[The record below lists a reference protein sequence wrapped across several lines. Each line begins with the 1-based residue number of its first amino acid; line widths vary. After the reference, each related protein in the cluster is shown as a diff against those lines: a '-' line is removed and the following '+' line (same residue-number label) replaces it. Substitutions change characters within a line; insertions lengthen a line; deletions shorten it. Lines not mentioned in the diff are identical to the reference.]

1 MVGANKTSRD
11 FRVLF
16 ELFEIYRAAL
26 CNKGTAGLVPLHN
39 CVRAGSKNPKRG
51 SSYMY
56 MYSILDLVLYIRGR
70 TINAQRR
77 HVR

>member
-1 MVGANKTSRD
+1 MVGAKKTSRD

-39 CVRAGSKNPKRG
+39 CVRAGSKKPKRG
-51 SSYMY
+51 SSY